1 MGFKIVIPAR
11 YASSRLPGKPLA
23 DIAGKP
29 MIEHVYDRCVEALE
43 QADGVYVATDDTRVQ
58 KAAEAFGANVVM
70 TAEDHASGTDRIA
83 EVVDKLSLSDDEI
96 IVNVQGDEPM
106 MPPALVRDV
115 AALLAK
121 HPNAAMATA
130 SHAIASLDDLLN
142 PNVVKVVTD
151 RAGAACYFSRSAI
164 PHERGA
170 DRPDLQRFAYQ
181 RHIGIYAYRAGTL
194 RKLTKLEPAPL
205 EELEALEQLRA
216 LYHGLKIMVAEVAE
230 APPAGVD
237 TEKDLA
243 HVRAMMERLS

>member
-1 MGFKIVIPAR
+1 MPFRIVIPAR

-23 DIAGKP
+23 DIGGKP
-29 MIEHVYDRCVEALE
+29 MIQHVWERCRETGA
-43 QADGVYVATDDTRVQ
+43 ADVVVATDDARVFD
-58 KAAEAFGANVVM
+58 AAQEFGAQAVM
-70 TAEDHASGTDRIA
+70 TAAEHASGTDRIA
-83 EVVDKLSLSDDEI
+83 EVVDILGCADDEI

-106 MPPALVRDV
+106 MPPVLVRTVADLLAGSAD
-115 AALLAK
+115 AAL
-121 HPNAAMATA
+121 ATA
-130 SHAIASLDDLLN
+130 SHPIASMDDLLN

-151 RAGAACYFSRSAI
+151 KTGAACYFSRSAI

-170 DRPDLQRFAYQ
+170 ERPDLQRFAYQ

-194 RKLTKLEPAPL
+194 RQLTLLPPAPL

-216 LYHGLKIMVAEVAE
+216 LYHGMKIMVAEVAD

-243 HVRAMMERLS
+243 AVRAMMGLAP

>member
-1 MGFKIVIPAR
+1 MTFKIVIPAR

-23 DIAGKP
+23 DIGGKP
-29 MIEHVYDRCVEALE
+29 MIQHVWERCNETGA
-43 QADGVYVATDDTRVQ
+43 ADVVVATDDARVFD
-58 KAAEAFGANVVM
+58 AARAFGAQAVM
-70 TAEDHASGTDRIA
+70 TAPDHASGTDRIA
-83 EVVDKLSLSDDEI
+83 EVVDILGCKDDEI

-106 MPPALVRDV
+106 MPPVLVQTVADLLAGNPD
-115 AALLAK
+115 AAL
-121 HPNAAMATA
+121 ATA
-130 SHAIASLDDLLN
+130 SHAIASMDDLLN

-151 RAGAACYFSRSAI
+151 KAGSACYFSRSAI

-194 RKLTKLEPAPL
+194 RQLTLLPPAPL

-216 LYHGLKIMVAEVAE
+216 LYHGMKIMVAEVAD

-237 TEKDLA
+237 TDKDLA
-243 HVRAMMERLS
+243 AVRAMMGVAS

>member
-1 MGFKIVIPAR
+1 MTFRIVIPAR

-23 DIAGKP
+23 DIGGKP
-29 MIEHVYDRCVEALE
+29 MIQHVWERCKETGA
-43 QADGVYVATDDTRVQ
+43 ADVVVATDDARVFDTAQ
-58 KAAEAFGANVVM
+58 EFGAQAVM
-70 TAEDHASGTDRIA
+70 TAADHASGTDRIA
-83 EVVDKLSLSDDEI
+83 EVVDILGCADDEI

-106 MPPALVRDV
+106 MPPALVRTVADLLAESAD
-115 AALLAK
+115 AAL
-121 HPNAAMATA
+121 ATA
-130 SHAIASLDDLLN
+130 SHPIASMDDLLN

-151 RAGAACYFSRSAI
+151 KTGSACYFSRSAI

-170 DRPDLQRFAYQ
+170 ERPDLQRFAYQ

-194 RKLTKLEPAPL
+194 RQLTLLPPAPL

-216 LYHGLKIMVAEVAE
+216 LYHGMKIMVAEVAD

-243 HVRAMMERLS
+243 AVRAMMGLSQ